1 MNSSGIYIFSNRFKL
16 FSLVLFSLILNINT
30 LFHEYA
36 LDDIVVLTENKFVKE
51 GIKGIPKILQTDY
64 IAGYSSEANILAGAR
79 YRPLSL
85 ISFAL
90 EYQFFGA
97 NPMMSHAINIFLFIL
112 LILLFYK
119 LLKSYLFPNRT
130 DSLAFFTA
138 LLFIAHPVHTEVI
151 ANVKSRDEILVLIF
165 SIGSIILCFRYLETK
180 NLTILFSSLGVFFLA
195 LITKETA
202 LTFIL
207 TLPLFIYFFSKNS
220 ISGSLR
226 STIPFLLVFTGYML
240 LRYAVVGFAE
250 YPVTDVT
257 NSPYL
262 YAGPTE
268 AFATK
273 VFVILKYIS
282 LCFLPLHLST
292 EYGYN
297 QIPYVGIN
305 SAEFIISAITI
316 LILIFVATVGFKK
329 RSLLSFSILFFFA
342 TLSIGTNFL
351 FDMGAPMAERIL
363 FQPSLAFCLLF
374 ALLIIK
380 VREFSKATSA
390 TVLFITLILFSVKTI
405 ARNQEWKNNETLF
418 LSDVKTS
425 PNSARI
431 NLYACEQYII
441 KANKSEDLK
450 LRNEYLDKAEEYA
463 KRSLEIQNKFA
474 YTYLRLGL
482 VYFHK
487 GNYMGAADEWMIAYR
502 LEPKNPETIKWTS
515 YLSDVLAGEASKNMY
530 MGNMQEAI
538 IQYKKSIDLNPKNEH
553 AISNL
558 QKLLEKKED
567 SVGSRK

>member
-1 MNSSGIYIFSNRFKL
+1 MISSGTFNLSNKFKLISLIL
-16 FSLVLFSLILNINT
+16 FSLTLNINT
-30 LFHEYA
+30 LFHDYA

-97 NPMMSHAINIFLFIL
+97 NPMISHVINIILFTL
-112 LILLFYK
+112 LILLLYK
-119 LLKSYLFPNRT
+119 LFDSHLFPKRE
-130 DSLAFFTA
+130 DSLVFFTV

-151 ANVKSRDEILVLIF
+151 ANVKSRDEILVFLF
-165 SIGSIILCFRYLETK
+165 SIGAFLLSFRYLETK
-180 NLTILFSSLGVFFLA
+180 RPAFLVLSLAAFLLA
-195 LITKETA
+195 LLTKETA
-202 LTFIL
+202 LTIIL
-207 TLPLFIYFFSKNS
+207 TLPLVIYFFSKNS
-220 ISGSLR
+220 VSGSIR
-226 STIPFLLVFTGYML
+226 HTIPYLLVFSAYML

-250 YPVTDVT
+250 YPVNDVT

-262 YAGPTE
+262 YASPME

-273 VFVILKYIS
+273 VFVIIKYIS
-282 LCFLPLHLST
+282 LCIFPLHLST

-297 QIPYVGIN
+297 QIPYVGISN
-305 SAEFIISAITI
+305 AKFIISAII
-316 LILIFVATVGFKK
+316 IFLLILIAIISFKK
-329 RSLLSFSILFFFA
+329 RSLISFSILFFFA

-351 FDMGAPMAERIL
+351 FDLGAPMAERIL
-363 FQPSLAFCLLF
+363 FQPSLAFCLLL
-374 ALLIIK
+374 ALFIIK
-380 VREFSKATSA
+380 VREFSRATST
-390 TVLFITLILFSVKTI
+390 TVLFITLILFSAKTI

-418 LSDVKTS
+418 LIDVKTS

-450 LRNEYLDKAEEYA
+450 LRNEFLDKAEEYA
-463 KRSLEIQNKFA
+463 KRSLEIHNKFA

-487 GNYMGAADEWMIAYR
+487 GNYTSAADEWMTAYR

-515 YLSDVLAGEASKNMY
+515 YLSDVLVGEASKNMY
-530 MGNMQEAI
+530 KGNIQEAI
-538 IQYKKSIDLNPKNEH
+538 IQYEKSIDLNPKNEH
-553 AISNL
+553 AILSL
-558 QKLLEKKED
+558 QKILEEKKD
-567 SVGSRK
+567 SVDRGN